1 MHRVLLADPDQGL
14 LDIYREFLLRDGFD
28 VVTAMDGLDCVAKMR
43 SFLPEVLVL
52 EPELP
57 WGRGEGVLAQM
68 YEDPAVPLIPVMIL
82 TGQEDPKGRYGV
94 GIFPVSSYHVKPLAP
109 NRLAQ
114 SLRRLLRRDL
124 TRGEIQ

>member
-1 MHRVLLADPDQGL
+1 MHRVLLADPDLNL
-14 LDIYREFLLRDGFD
+14 LDAYREFLLRDGFD
-28 VVTAMDGLDCVAKMR
+28 VVTATDGLDCVAKMR

-68 YEDPAVPLIPVMIL
+68 YEDPAVPLIPVMVL
-82 TGQEDPKGRYGV
+82 TGQQDPDGRYGV
-94 GIFPVSSYHVKPLAP
+94 GIFPVSSYYVKPLTP
-109 NRLAQ
+109 NRLAD
-114 SLRRLLRRDL
+114 SLRRLLRRDF

>member
-1 MHRVLLADPDQGL
+1 MHRVLLADPDLSL

-28 VVTAMDGLDCVAKMR
+28 VVTATDGLDCVAKMR

-57 WGRGEGVLAQM
+57 WGRGDGVLAQM
-68 YEDPAVPLIPVMIL
+68 YEDPAVPLIPVMVL
-82 TGQEDPKGRYGV
+82 TGQQDPDGRYGV
-94 GIFPVSSYHVKPLAP
+94 GIFPVSSYHVKPLTP
-109 NRLAQ
+109 NRLAE
-114 SLRRLLRRDL
+114 SLRRLLRRDF